1 MREGLCRAKRG
12 VVEGKEKKRK
22 GLLGGWLVAKQ
33 HTQRH
38 FSLSLPNLILPII
51 IITLIVFEDRLLCT
65 NVPALC
71 TDQYLYALIALF
83 IVFIIK
89 SLQRSDLPNFCIFFL
104 GLLIE

>member
-12 VVEGKEKKRK
+12 AVEGKEKKR
-22 GLLGGWLVAKQ
+22 GLLGGYLVAKQ
-33 HTQRH
+33 HTKT
-38 FSLSLPNLILPII
+38 SLSLLNLILPIM
-51 IITLIVFEDRLLCT
+51 ITLIVFQDRLLCT

-83 IVFIIK
+83 IVFVIK